1 RVRFSPPPHT
11 PAAIAPA
18 TRLGTRARQEASGG
32 RRSRPPGLRPA
43 TSRPVCLQ
51 GVLTSERSTTTTRI
65 PAAAMCRASPRAVAG
80 GALDTGQADL
90 AESFYG
96 PTPAD
101 PVREGVRAGRGDL
114 VAVADVEGGRPGIL
128 WAVADAD
135 PGRRLSAGHRPGTG
149 ASGLFPA
156 AREDFR

>member
-1 RVRFSPPPHT
+1 
-11 PAAIAPA
+11 
-18 TRLGTRARQEASGG
+18 
-32 RRSRPPGLRPA
+32 
-43 TSRPVCLQ
+43 
-51 GVLTSERSTTTTRI
+51 
-65 PAAAMCRASPRAVAG
+65 MCRASPGAVAG

-149 ASGLFPA
+149 ASGLVPA
-156 AREDFR
+156 AREDFRDQHGDPRLRWTADPLTAPRSHDLRAGGRGAPAGPQRPASAGAQIN